1 MIKTT
6 IGIDGMMC
14 GMCESHINDVIRREF
29 KVKKVSSSHTKG
41 IAEIISEN
49 EIDEEKIKKAIADTG
64 YDVTSFKSEPYEKKK
79 VFFLSFQN
87 NDIKKKF
94 SQKTELLFM

>member
-29 KVKKVSSSHTKG
+29 KVKKVSSSHTKE

-49 EIDEEKIKKAIADTG
+49 EIDEEKIKKAIADTD
-64 YDVTSFKSEPYEKKK
+64 YDVTSFKSESYEKKIGIFS
-79 VFFLSFQN
+79 FFS
-87 NDIKKKF
+87 K
-94 SQKTELLFM
+94 

>member
-49 EIDEEKIKKAIADTG
+49 EIDEEKII
-64 YDVTSFKSEPYEKKK
+64 
-79 VFFLSFQN
+79 
-87 NDIKKKF
+87 
-94 SQKTELLFM
+94 